1 MDWTGIIIDTRNSDV
16 FAEVIMIE
24 DKEEKV
30 WMR

>member
-1 MDWTGIIIDTRNSDV
+1 MDWTSIIIDTRNGDV

-30 WMR
+30 WTR